1 MNYSKTISLHYYK
14 NPHFN
19 SNALQEQVSLMLDCT
34 SLAIA
39 LTTENPVDKFLVSR
53 LLTKNRE
60 LIIQRFGEEVE
71 VVQIESKAKS
81 TIITLKIS
89 KPASE
94 FLEKYFS
101 DKENYD
107 PEEIVKSSEYKIKE
121 TLVIY
126 FATALEA
133 LGKIVEKIEILYLKP
148 N

>member
-1 MNYSKTISLHYYK
+1 MNNSKTISLHYYK
-14 NPHFN
+14 NPHFI
-19 SNALQEQVSLMLDCT
+19 SNALQTQVRLMLDCT

-133 LGKIVEKIEILYLKP
+133 LG
-148 N
+148 